1 MSITDTRATVIFI
14 NQRLSEMLGYLSE
27 EITGKCWLDMV
38 PVEQQAIAQEAEAR
52 RANGLTDRYEI
63 VLCRKNGEKF
73 PVLIGAG
80 PRFDKQSGQYIGSMG
95 VVNDI
100 TERKQTEEILK
111 ESETAVRKKL
121 KAIMEPQSDLGELE
135 LADIIDVPAVQSLM
149 EKFHQI
155 TGMLSAIVDSNGKVL
170 VEVGWQ
176 DICIKFHRCHPETHK
191 NCVES
196 DLFLSSAREPGGF
209 SSYRCKNG
217 MWDMSTPIV
226 VSGYHMGNIY
236 FGQFIYS
243 DEKLDVERFRSQ
255 ARRYGF
261 DEAEYLD
268 ALNRIPRYD
277 RETVE
282 EVMAFYSG
290 LGMMISALSF
300 SNVRLSRT
308 LTEQKRAEKALK
320 EKTQLLQN
328 ITDNMFDLVSLTD
341 MEGNFTFLGAS
352 HKVLNYDLD
361 SLIGKNVLEFVHP
374 DDLPE
379 ISSVFHDFLFKL
391 DDNQKI
397 DYRYRCADGTYLWLE
412 TVGRF
417 IRDDKGNPKEILFS
431 SRDITDRKRMEEALR
446 EREERFRLI
455 FNMGVNAMFLVDDN
469 TTQILECNNKA
480 SQLFGYSVQELVTMK
495 MTDLS
500 TTPEATR
507 RACQEKVSKKER
519 VYQKKDGR
527 LISVDITS
535 EHFYLANRAVHISAI
550 RDITEKKLAEVA
562 LREKTKLLQNIIAT
576 TSDLVAV
583 TDMEGNFTFLGP
595 SHRFLG
601 YDPDLLIGR
610 NVMELV
616 HPDDF
621 QETATAFAEFLTN
634 REDGRKVEYR
644 YRRADG
650 DYLWFETV
658 GKFILDDAGNPKEI
672 LFSSRD
678 FTERKQVEEALI
690 KSEKDLKQSQRIA
703 LLGSWRLDLITNQVE
718 WTEELYR
725 MYGFDPT
732 MPPPP
737 YTEHMKLFTPE
748 SWERLSTSLSETATT
763 GMPYELELETV
774 REDGSNGWM
783 WVRGEAVN
791 DAAGNIIG
799 LWGAAQ
805 DITER
810 KRAEEELREN
820 ENILNITGQM
830 AKIGGWELYPETM
843 KVTWTAETYRIH
855 EVSKSIKPPLDDAIN
870 FWHPEDQ
877 PILRKAIQQAI
888 DNGIPYDL
896 ELRFI
901 TAKGRN
907 LYART
912 KCNPVLRNGKVV
924 KLQGF
929 FHDITDRKQAEKER
943 DKLQSQLLQAQKME
957 SVGRLAGG
965 VAHDFNNMLGV
976 ILGHLELAMEKAE
989 QNHDLYDDL
998 NEIQNAANRSV
1009 KLTKQLLTFARKD
1022 IISPK
1027 KIDLNDTVESM
1038 LNMLRRLIG
1047 EDIDLVWQPAA
1058 HLWPVKMDP
1067 SQIDQI
1073 LANLC
1078 VNARDAISG
1087 VGKLTIETGRKT
1099 FDEEYCNEHPGFIPG
1114 DFVLL
1119 AVSDN
1124 GCGMDKETLENLFEP
1139 FFTTKE
1145 VGKGTGLG
1153 LATIYG
1159 IVKQNNGFINV
1170 YSEPGQGSTFKIYL
1184 PRLVADEDADKAVPE
1199 KKAAA
1204 GGTETILLVED
1215 EPTIL
1220 RMTRMML
1227 ERKGYS
1233 VLSAA
1238 TPGEAIDLAKTH
1250 ADKIHLL
1257 MTDVVMPEMNGRDL
1271 ARTNHRSLS

>member
-1 MSITDTRATVIFI
+1 MAEKPTYEELERRVQELEKAESERNLAEDRLKKIFNNTQDAIFI
-14 NQRLSEMLGYLSE
+14 HDLEGKILDVNDKMCRMYGLTKEEALEVNIEDVSSSKMSMEMLL
-27 EITGKCWLDMV
+27 KRW
-38 PVEQQAIAQEAEAR
+38 QK
-52 RANGLTDRYEI
+52 
-63 VLCRKNGEKF
+63 VLNGEKF
-73 PVLIGAG
+73 LFEWEARRPKDESVFNVEVSIQKISFYDKDIVLANI
-80 PRFDKQSGQYIGSMG
+80 R
-95 VVNDI
+95 DI
-100 TERKQTEEILK
+100 TERKRAEEALQKSEQQFRDLYDNAPVGYFEYDLQGNITRVNRTELKMMGYTAEEMIGQPCWKFIVDEVAREQILDK
-111 ESETAVRKKL
+111 LRGVR
-121 KAIMEPQSDLGELE
+121 P
-135 LADIIDVPAVQSLM
+135 PAVGL
-149 EKFHQI
+149 ERTYRRKDGTTFPVLFEDRLLTDEDDHI
-155 TGMLSAIVDSNGKVL
+155 KGIRTAI
-170 VEVGWQ
+170 Q
-176 DICIKFHRCHPETHK
+176 DI
-191 NCVES
+191 
-196 DLFLSSAREPGGF
+196 
-209 SSYRCKNG
+209 
-217 MWDMSTPIV
+217 
-226 VSGYHMGNIY
+226 
-236 FGQFIYS
+236 
-243 DEKLDVERFRSQ
+243 
-255 ARRYGF
+255 
-261 DEAEYLD
+261 
-268 ALNRIPRYD
+268 
-277 RETVE
+277 
-282 EVMAFYSG
+282 
-290 LGMMISALSF
+290 
-300 SNVRLSRT
+300 
-308 LTEQKRAEKALK
+308 TE
-320 EKTQLLQN
+320 
-328 ITDNMFDLVSLTD
+328 
-341 MEGNFTFLGAS
+341 
-352 HKVLNYDLD
+352 
-361 SLIGKNVLEFVHP
+361 
-374 DDLPE
+374 
-379 ISSVFHDFLFKL
+379 
-391 DDNQKI
+391 
-397 DYRYRCADGTYLWLE
+397 
-412 TVGRF
+412 
-417 IRDDKGNPKEILFS
+417 
-431 SRDITDRKRMEEALR
+431 RKRMEEALR
-446 EREERFRLI
+446 EREERYRLI
-455 FNMGVNAMFLVDDN
+455 FNMGANAMFLVDDN

-480 SQLFGYSVQELVTMK
+480 SQLFGYSSQKLLSLK

-500 TTPEATR
+500 TTPEETR
-507 RACQEKVSKKER
+507 RACQKKVLKQER
-519 VYQKKDGR
+519 VYKNKDGS

-535 EHFYLANRAVHISAI
+535 EHFYLDNKSVHISAI
-550 RDITEKKLAEVA
+550 RNITDKKLAEKA
-562 LREKTKLLQNIIAT
+562 LREKTKFLQNIIDT
-576 TSDLVAV
+576 TSDLVSV
-583 TDMEGNFTFLGP
+583 TDMDGNFTFIGP
-595 SHRFLG
+595 SHSILG
-601 YDPDLLIGR
+601 YELDSLVGR
-610 NVMELV
+610 NVMEFV
-616 HPDDF
+616 HPDDY

-644 YRRADG
+644 YLRVDG

-678 FTERKQVEEALI
+678 VTDRKQAEEALM
-690 KSEKDLKQSQRIA
+690 KREKDLKQSQRIA
-703 LLGSWRLDLITNQVE
+703 LLGSWRLDLATNQVE

-737 YTEHMKLFTPE
+737 YTEHMKLFSPE

-763 GMPYELELETV
+763 GIPYELELETV
-774 REDGSNGWM
+774 KEDGSNGWM

-855 EVSKSIKPPLDDAIN
+855 EVSKSVKPPLEDAIN

-877 PILRKAIQQAI
+877 PILKKAIQQAI

-912 KCNPVLRNGKVV
+912 KCNPVLRNGKVL

-943 DKLQSQLLQAQKME
+943 DTLQFQLLQAQKME

-976 ILGHLELAMEKAE
+976 ILGHTELALLKTDED
-989 QNHDLYDDL
+989 NDLVSDL
-998 NEIQNAANRSV
+998 NEIQKAAKRSADI
-1009 KLTKQLLTFARKD
+1009 TKQLLAFARKD
-1022 IISPK
+1022 IVSPRK
-1027 KIDLNDTVESM
+1027 LDLNDTVESM

-1047 EDIDLVWQPAA
+1047 EDINLAWQPAS
-1058 HLWPVKMDP
+1058 HLWSVKMDP
-1067 SQIDQI
+1067 TQIDQI
-1073 LANLC
+1073 LVNLC
-1078 VNARDAISG
+1078 INAKDAISG
-1087 VGKLTIETGRKT
+1087 VGKLTIETGKKT
-1099 FDEEYCNEHPGFIPG
+1099 FDKAYCNEHPGFIPG
-1114 DFVLL
+1114 DFVLV

-1124 GCGMDKETLENLFEP
+1124 GCGMDKEILENLFEP

-1184 PRLVADEDADKAVPE
+1184 PRLVADEDVDNAVPE

-1215 EPTIL
+1215 EPSIL

-1227 ERKGYS
+1227 ERKGYT

-1238 TPGEAIDLAKTH
+1238 TPTEAVEKAAHYSGPIDM
-1250 ADKIHLL
+1250 L

-1271 ARTNHRSLS
+1271 AGKITSLYPGISLLFMSGYTANVIAHQWVLDDGVAFIQKPFSMADMTAKIRELLDMASDKNQG